1 MMSSDYFNLMIWF
14 KKSFIVFYL
23 ILLYT
28 ARMNT
33 HTSSSPSN
41 TLSALSQAQQARLAF
56 IDFRLYFLGEIA
68 RKHLQDK
75 FGIAAAATTRDLAL
89 YKQLAPDNL
98 ELNGRSKTYLIQA
111 GFQPLFD
118 HPFERVMS
126 LLSEGFGDGVD
137 AATQPM
143 LLCETMPILNRPKL
157 SDMAA
162 VTRAIAQRQVVR
174 LKYFSHGSGLS
185 ERELVPFALVS
196 DGLRWHARV
205 FDRKRQRFGD
215 FVITRMENVTVLRDA
230 QPNSAVAPHERA
242 SEDHQWHRMIDLEL
256 MPHPLNLQPETVQR
270 DFGMTNGKTTVRLR
284 AAIAGYMLQQWHV
297 DCSPDRH
304 IADRAFRLCL
314 ADPLQL
320 YGVET
325 ADIAPGYRSPQSA

>member
-1 MMSSDYFNLMIWF
+1 
-14 KKSFIVFYL
+14 
-23 ILLYT
+23 
-28 ARMNT
+28 MNT
-33 HTSSSPSN
+33 APSN
-41 TLSALSQAQQARLAF
+41 PLAQLSQAQQERLAF
-56 IDFRLYFLGEIA
+56 IDFRLYFLGEVA

-98 ELNGRSKTYLIQA
+98 ELNGRSKTYLIQN
-111 GFQPLFD
+111 GFKPLFE
-118 HPFERVMS
+118 HPLKRVVS
-126 LLSEGFGDGVD
+126 LLSEGFGDGID
-137 AATQPM
+137 SALRPM
-143 LLCETMPILNRPKL
+143 LLCETMPILNHPL
-157 SDMAA
+157 ISDMAA
-162 VTRAIAQRQVVR
+162 VTRAIAQKSVVR

-196 DGLRWHARV
+196 DGLRWHARA
-205 FDRKRQRFGD
+205 FDRKRGRFGD
-215 FVITRMENVTVLRDA
+215 FVLTRMEDVVVLGEADA
-230 QPNSAVAPHERA
+230 SSAIAAHESA
-242 SEDHQWHRMIDLEL
+242 TEDHQWHRMIDIEL

-270 DFGMTNGKTTVRLR
+270 DFAMVDGKTSVRLR

-297 DCSPDRH
+297 DCSPDRS

-325 ADIAPGYRSPQSA
+325 ADIAPGYRAPQRD